1 MTLKTKPYSWPG
13 LPVLLLAAAMITLPA
28 GGSAAHSGSQDDVSR
43 PARSRTAPTAIRTE
57 PARQSRERAVT
68 ERPVTSYVA
77 GKRDPFEAPPPPN
90 ADGGRDGPYGPLPA
104 GIRGLVIGQLRLE
117 GIVRDE
123 ESGMMIAVVTNQ
135 SNLAYFL
142 HLHQE
147 VYNGVVSRIT
157 PEAIFFQQ
165 KSLDPGD
172 RLEARQVILRLGSER
187 QEER

>member
-1 MTLKTKPYSWPG
+1 M
-13 LPVLLLAAAMITLPA
+13 
-28 GGSAAHSGSQDDVSR
+28 
-43 PARSRTAPTAIRTE
+43 
-57 PARQSRERAVT
+57 
-68 ERPVTSYVA
+68 
-77 GKRDPFEAPPPPN
+77 
-90 ADGGRDGPYGPLPA
+90 
-104 GIRGLVIGQLRLE
+104 IGQLRLE